1 MTRPLSKPQQKL
13 LMEIAQYNLNASS
26 FSKRELRSIS
36 CLLQHQVIAQTDQ
49 GQFVV
54 TETGQTR
61 LTDKGEAHE

>member
-1 MTRPLSKPQQKL
+1 MNTSC
-13 LMEIAQYNLNASS
+13 
-26 FSKRELRSIS
+26 FSKHELRSIS

-61 LTDKGEAHE
+61 LTDKGEAYE